1 MYILKFNFMKKF
13 IKIIENKI
21 KENLK
26 VNKVIVIDN
35 SYKHRKHKSFDS
47 KKYHLF
53 IDIESDHLKSL
64 NKIESHRIIM
74 KILKNEIKEKIH
86 GIEIKIN

>member
-1 MYILKFNFMKKF
+1 MLISSNVKSFKFLRLFKLLSKF
-13 IKIIENKI
+13 LGIAKSKI
-21 KENLK
+21 NLCSA
-26 VNKVIVIDN
+26 VL
-35 SYKHRKHKSFDS
+35 KSFDS

-64 NKIESHRIIM
+64 NRVESHRIIM